1 MKPFKYLV
9 KGVFLIMAL
18 YTIISIGLLGIVL
31 YTHHKYELSRG
42 MDR

>member
-18 YTIISIGLLGIVL
+18 YAIISIGLVGMLL
-31 YTHHKYELSRG
+31 YTHRKYELFRG